1 MSASSTVKTKTPG
14 QIMEIV
20 RNDVNQLTED
30 DKDIVILAL
39 EPIEELFR
47 QKRTANWIA
56 EEGGGAYFTPGGNP
70 VYKCDTCGYVYGANE
85 IHPTGKICRGC
96 GRLMKNGRR
105 WH

>member
-39 EPIEELFR
+39 ETIEELFR

-56 EEGGGAYFTPGGNP
+56 EEGGGA
-70 VYKCDTCGYVYGANE
+70 
-85 IHPTGKICRGC
+85 
-96 GRLMKNGRR
+96 
-105 WH
+105 